1 MKADTLHRT
10 IPTLVLAAAAA
21 VPAGSALAATTHA
34 STSKA
39 QVFKG
44 PFEDMRWG
52 PVRATITVK
61 NKKITKVGITVTPET
76 SRSQFID
83 DQAVPLLKTEVLQA
97 QSDNIDGVSGATD
110 TSDAFTQ
117 SLTAAIAK
125 AKAHKALK

>member
-1 MKADTLHRT
+1 MKSKTLHRT
-10 IPTLVLAAAAA
+10 IPTLVLSAAAA
-21 VPAGSALAATTHA
+21 VPGGSALAATSHA
-34 STSKA
+34 SSTKA

-44 PFEDMRWG
+44 PLVDMRWG
-52 PVRATITVK
+52 PVQATITVK
-61 NKKITKVGITVTPET
+61 HKKITKVGVLVTPET

-83 DQAVPLLKTEVLQA
+83 DQAVPMLKTEVLQA

>member
-1 MKADTLHRT
+1 MKPRPLHRT
-10 IPTLVLAAAAA
+10 IPTLVLTAAAA
-21 VPAGSALAATTHA
+21 VPAGSALAATAHA
-34 STSKA
+34 SSAKA

-44 PFEDMRWG
+44 PLVDMRWG
-52 PVRATITVK
+52 PVKATITVK
-61 NKKITKVGITVTPET
+61 NKKITKVGVTVNPDTA
-76 SRSQFID
+76 RSQFID

-97 QSDNIDGVSGATD
+97 QSDKIDGVSGATN